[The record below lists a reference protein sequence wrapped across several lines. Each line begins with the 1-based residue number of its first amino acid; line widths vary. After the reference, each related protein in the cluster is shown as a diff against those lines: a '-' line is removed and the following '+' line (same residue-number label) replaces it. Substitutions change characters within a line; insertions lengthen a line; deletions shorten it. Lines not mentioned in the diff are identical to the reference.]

1 MFAIT
6 TDSTC
11 DLSPQQLAYSGVR
24 TVSVPLNHLGQAYDE
39 RDLSPERLVELVQ
52 RTGQPATTGRYTAE
66 ACAAVFDEALQ
77 EADGVIHLASSSR
90 ITPHYEVARRAARGF
105 GGRVRVIDTQSV
117 TYGLGI
123 HALHAAHL
131 ADTGA
136 GAGEIEAA
144 LPALRGKLLLVCA
157 VEKLDFL
164 KINGRL
170 GGVAAFVGNLL
181 GVRPLL
187 ELREGRLE
195 AAGRARGGG
204 AAMREL
210 ARQVQAFSQ
219 GLQEPLQLHF
229 LYAAGGEAA
238 AEDLRAQLAFLH
250 AKDFGLR
257 PFGAGL
263 NANTGPGAV
272 GVGALPASLSLGAA
286 AALA

>member
-1 MFAIT
+1 MLAIT

-11 DLSPQQLAYSGVR
+11 DLSSQQLAYSGVR
-24 TVSVPLNHLGQAYDE
+24 TVPVPLSHMGQTYREEDF
-39 RDLSPERLVELVQ
+39 SPEKLVDLIQ
-52 RTGQPATTGRYTAE
+52 STGQPATTGRYSAE

-77 EADGVIHLASSSR
+77 RADAVIHLASSAR
-90 ITPHYEVARRAARGF
+90 ITPHYEVSRRVANDF

-117 TYGLGI
+117 TYGLGL
-123 HALHAAHL
+123 HALHAAYL

-136 GAGEIEAA
+136 TFEEIDSA
-144 LPALRGKLLLVCA
+144 LPRLREKLLLLCA

-170 GGVAAFVGNLL
+170 SGVAAFMGNLL

-195 AAGRARGGG
+195 AAGRARGSQ

-210 ARQVQAFSQ
+210 AKQIRAFSQ
-219 GLQEPLQLHF
+219 DVQEPLQLHF
-229 LYAAGGEAA
+229 LYAVGGAA
-238 AEDLRAQLAFLH
+238 SVEDLRAQLAYLH
-250 AKDFGLR
+250 AKDLGSR
-257 PFGAGL
+257 PFGPGI

-272 GVGALPASLSLGAA
+272 GVAVLPASVNLGVGAA
-286 AALA
+286 MA